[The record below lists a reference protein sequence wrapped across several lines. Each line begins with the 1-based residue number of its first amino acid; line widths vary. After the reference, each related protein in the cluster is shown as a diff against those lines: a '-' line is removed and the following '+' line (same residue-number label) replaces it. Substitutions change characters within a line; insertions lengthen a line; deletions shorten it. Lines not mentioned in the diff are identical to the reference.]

1 MPMHMSTKACA
12 MSERSSAMCVRIFF
26 LLCTSGVCVYTC
38 LYTQT
43 DACHVQMQ
51 SASTQHAVTGQPDI
65 RPCMSPMQALTA
77 IDGTVAELLQNNDV
91 LAAKIAADIAE
102 AEQLLV
108 QQIQEALR
116 KRRAELEHRLADS
129 CKRRVCAR

>member
-1 MPMHMSTKACA
+1 MS
-12 MSERSSAMCVRIFF
+12 
-26 LLCTSGVCVYTC
+26 
-38 LYTQT
+38 
-43 DACHVQMQ
+43 H
-51 SASTQHAVTGQPDI
+51 
-65 RPCMSPMQALTA
+65 MQALTA

-116 KRRAELEHRLADS
+116 KRRAELERELADS